1 MREEDWEGAGDR
13 REKKQKSQEQQSQER
28 REFQEGKRGSV
39 ASKAVERSN
48 NMSKTVTK
56 PEKFLLDLANGNH

>member
-1 MREEDWEGAGDR
+1 MIGGRKSR
-13 REKKQKSQEQQSQER
+13 RARSSKAKK